1 MMKLQAVLHVSTAYC
16 NTQYE
21 HISEEIYSTNG
32 DPLGV
37 IDLCKRMDPSL
48 LNSTEMTSQI
58 IGNKPNTYTFT
69 KALGESALVLEGGTL
84 PIAVVRPSIVVA
96 AWKEPIPGWVENL
109 NGPTGIVAAAG
120 KGVLRTVFCKR
131 GKVADWVPVDV
142 PINLSIVAAW
152 KISTA
157 PQNAIPVYNCTSGA
171 TNPITWGQLETLGLD
186 AVRKYPMENM
196 LWYPGGSY
204 KESAVYNKI
213 CQILLH
219 SLPAHLI
226 DVGSL
231 LLGRKQMMVKVV
243 TKMHKAQAAIEYFA
257 INEWKWSNDNVKK
270 LNHELSDA
278 DKEIFNFDLANLK
291 WADFIDDYVKGTRE
305 FIFKEEALQWLRGTI
320 EVHDEMDEMKQE
332 QESMKLVPKVTLKE
346 MLVNSSLRKPLI
358 IAMMM
363 MLAQQLSGINCA
375 IFYST
380 NIFKEAGL
388 NPTQSQSATLGMGAM
403 NVAMTFVSLALIEKA
418 GRKVLMLSG
427 LSLMICMTIL
437 LLASLLTFTTVPA
450 MSYVAVV
457 AVITFVVGFATGP
470 GSIPWFFVTELFAQ
484 SGRPTATSIAV
495 VVNWTANFLVGLG
508 FQPMQL
514 LMGPWVFMVFIV
526 IQLFFIVYVAVVVPE
541 TKGKTID
548 EITARFRK

>member
-1 MMKLQAVLHVSTAYC
+1 M
-16 NTQYE
+16 
-21 HISEEIYSTNG
+21 G
-32 DPLGV
+32 
-37 IDLCKRMDPSL
+37 
-48 LNSTEMTSQI
+48 
-58 IGNKPNTYTFT
+58 
-69 KALGESALVLEGGTL
+69 
-84 PIAVVRPSIVVA
+84 
-96 AWKEPIPGWVENL
+96 
-109 NGPTGIVAAAG
+109 
-120 KGVLRTVFCKR
+120 
-131 GKVADWVPVDV
+131 
-142 PINLSIVAAW
+142 
-152 KISTA
+152 
-157 PQNAIPVYNCTSGA
+157 
-171 TNPITWGQLETLGLD
+171 
-186 AVRKYPMENM
+186 
-196 LWYPGGSY
+196 
-204 KESAVYNKI
+204 
-213 CQILLH
+213 
-219 SLPAHLI
+219 
-226 DVGSL
+226 
-231 LLGRKQMMVKVV
+231 
-243 TKMHKAQAAIEYFA
+243 
-257 INEWKWSNDNVKK
+257 
-270 LNHELSDA
+270 
-278 DKEIFNFDLANLK
+278 
-291 WADFIDDYVKGTRE
+291 
-305 FIFKEEALQWLRGTI
+305 EEALQWLRGTI

-403 NVAMTFVSLALIEKA
+403 NVAMTFVSLVLIEKA
-418 GRKVLMLSG
+418 GRKTLMLVG

-514 LMGPWVFMVFIV
+514 LMGPLVFIV

-548 EITARFRK
+548 EITARF

>member
-1 MMKLQAVLHVSTAYC
+1 MIKQWTKSYVCPDAANETLEILPGDEHSVNNACNVSVTFIWSFVVSIFCIGGMMGGSVVGVVSSRLGRKGGLLLNNILVVIGAVLMGTAKAAGSY
-16 NTQYE
+16 
-21 HISEEIYSTNG
+21 HMLI
-32 DPLGV
+32 LGR
-37 IDLCKRMDPSL
+37 L
-48 LNSTEMTSQI
+48 I
-58 IGNKPNTYTFT
+58 IGINAGLNAGLAPMYLAEISPTSLRG
-69 KALGESALVLEGGTL
+69 ALG
-84 PIAVVRPSIVVA
+84 
-96 AWKEPIPGWVENL
+96 
-109 NGPTGIVAAAG
+109 
-120 KGVLRTVFCKR
+120 TVYQL
-131 GKVADWVPVDV
+131 
-142 PINLSIVAAW
+142 I
-152 KISTA
+152 
-157 PQNAIPVYNCTSGA
+157 
-171 TNPITWGQLETLGLD
+171 IT
-186 AVRKYPMENM
+186 M
-196 LWYPGGSY
+196 S
-204 KESAVYNKI
+204 
-213 CQILLH
+213 ILL
-219 SLPAHLI
+219 SQVLGM
-226 DVGSL
+226 GSL
-231 LLGRKQMMVKVV
+231 LGTPDGWPWLL
-243 TKMHKAQAAIEYFA
+243 AITAVPA
-257 INEWKWSNDNVKK
+257 IFQIATLPFCPESPKY
-270 LNHELSDA
+270 LLL
-278 DKEIFNFDLANLK
+278 DK
-291 WADFIDDYVKGTRE
+291 DDEHGA
-305 FIFKEEALQWLRGTI
+305 EEALQWLRGTI

>member
-1 MMKLQAVLHVSTAYC
+1 VGKAVRRRLHKLQFYSARSRSPTSPAMVEGLNPRIGFAIAAGAIGSSFQHGYNTGVLNAPEVMIKQWTKSYVCPDAANETLEILPGDEHSVNNACNVSVTFIWSFVVSIFCIGGMMGGSVVGVVSSRLGRKGGLLLNNILVVIGAVLMGTAKAAGSY
-16 NTQYE
+16 
-21 HISEEIYSTNG
+21 HMLI
-32 DPLGV
+32 LGR
-37 IDLCKRMDPSL
+37 L
-48 LNSTEMTSQI
+48 I
-58 IGNKPNTYTFT
+58 IGINAGLNAGLAPMYLAEISPTSLRG
-69 KALGESALVLEGGTL
+69 ALG
-84 PIAVVRPSIVVA
+84 
-96 AWKEPIPGWVENL
+96 
-109 NGPTGIVAAAG
+109 
-120 KGVLRTVFCKR
+120 TVYQL
-131 GKVADWVPVDV
+131 
-142 PINLSIVAAW
+142 I
-152 KISTA
+152 
-157 PQNAIPVYNCTSGA
+157 
-171 TNPITWGQLETLGLD
+171 IT
-186 AVRKYPMENM
+186 M
-196 LWYPGGSY
+196 S
-204 KESAVYNKI
+204 
-213 CQILLH
+213 ILL
-219 SLPAHLI
+219 SQVLGM
-226 DVGSL
+226 GSL
-231 LLGRKQMMVKVV
+231 LGTPDGWPWLL
-243 TKMHKAQAAIEYFA
+243 AITAVPA
-257 INEWKWSNDNVKK
+257 IFQIATLPFCPESPKY
-270 LNHELSDA
+270 LLL
-278 DKEIFNFDLANLK
+278 DK
-291 WADFIDDYVKGTRE
+291 DDEHGA
-305 FIFKEEALQWLRGTI
+305 EEALQWLRGTI